1 MVLFVNHMLFKL
13 ASYDKHNF
21 KKKVKHKKYTDNAD
35 IYLSRTKSNKLK
47 IILQLIF
54 HMAL

>member
-21 KKKVKHKKYTDNAD
+21 KKKVKHKKYTDNDD